1 MAFNEIITDDKIK
14 ELLAKIDSGDS
25 NAKTTLGDYYNTLG
39 LKYFSSNEE
48 DNVEKS
54 IYCFEESSK
63 LNDENGKSNLAT
75 LYNQLG
81 VNYYNG
87 KENYSIDYKKAEDYF
102 KKAFE
107 LGNENAK
114 KNLGVLY
121 IQYGKQYRDGDNAKI
136 NHELAENFFKK
147 SIELGNEEAKYKLVK
162 DYTNCY
168 FNFKYGVNG
177 YLKDIEKA
185 NQMLTKAKNTD
196 INMVNKIA
204 DEYYNKAKNLVAG
217 GINYDNYRKING
229 YLKRASKL
237 GMTGINSDLISFYKY
252 VGNCYSKGKKGF
264 TKNKV
269 KANFYM
275 GKAGELGDAD
285 AIKKYKPGK

>member
-1 MAFNEIITDDKIK
+1 MAFNAIIIDDKIK
-14 ELLAKIDSGDS
+14 ELLAKIDSGDDK
-25 NAKTTLGDYYNTLG
+25 AKATLGDYYNTLG
-39 LKYFSSNEE
+39 VQYFSSNEE
-48 DNVEKS
+48 DNEEKS

-87 KENYSIDYKKAEDYF
+87 KDNYSIDYNKAEGYF
-102 KKAFE
+102 KKSLE

-121 IQYGKQYRDGDNAKI
+121 NQYGKQYGTGNHANI
-136 NHELAENFFKK
+136 NHEMAEKFF
-147 SIELGNEEAKYKLVK
+147 EMAVEMDNEEAKYNLVK
-162 DYTNCY
+162 DYTDCY

-177 YLKDIEKA
+177 YLKDIDKA

-196 INMVNKIA
+196 INIVDKIA

-252 VGNCYSKGKKGF
+252 VSNCYSKGKKGF

-285 AIKKYKPGK
+285 AIKKHKPEK

>member
-1 MAFNEIITDDKIK
+1 MAFNEIIIDDKIK
-14 ELLAKIDSGDS
+14 ELLAKIDSGYS

-48 DNVEKS
+48 QNVEKS
-54 IYCFEESSK
+54 IYCFEESNK
-63 LNDENGKSNLAT
+63 LNDENGRKNLGI
-75 LYNQLG
+75 LYNQIG

-87 KENYSIDYKKAEDYF
+87 KDNYSIDYNKAEDYF

-121 IQYGKQYRDGDNAKI
+121 IQYGKQYCDGDNAKI

-168 FNFKYGVNG
+168 FNYRYGVNG
-177 YLKDIEKA
+177 YLKDIDKA
-185 NQMLTKAKNTD
+185 NQMFTKAKNTD
-196 INMVNKIA
+196 IAIVNKIA
-204 DEYYNKAKNLVAG
+204 EEYYEKAKKLVSV

-252 VGNCYSKGKKGF
+252 VSNCYSKGKKGF

-285 AIKKYKPGK
+285 AIKKHKPEK